1 MLQTATL
8 RSDLNLNVIPL
19 LVSANCKYP
28 RHLIK
33 WLSNVWMLTSAC
45 HAEQSDVF
53 IFHAQYEI

>member
-28 RHLIK
+28 SLLIK

-53 IFHAQYEI
+53 GFHAQYEI